1 PTTMARLPEKRKPD
15 TVDLTD
21 IDDGSTR
28 ASKASRTGSSFV
40 SSNVSPGMKFDESA
54 DYIAPPPLSQIA
66 FVDEEEDQANE
77 LVQSSPDDASAG
89 NFVMYGQLPAKIV
102 GVRFY
107 NGVATPGE
115 HVILKREPQ
124 NQYDPNAIRVDN
136 VMGAQIGH
144 IPRGLAAKLAKY
156 MDPHDL
162 LVEGILTGGK
172 SFYDCP
178 VMLNLFG
185 TCEATRKDDLKK
197 RMQQDKLPVSR
208 LVQADRDA
216 ARKEKEQAAE
226 RKKTEKQARAM
237 ALGKAAQQ
245 FQASDNSM
253 FANLSDAIGLG
264 ENESLEELLSQSSS
278 FNPREIGQVVEN
290 FGQKEADLAQMPMAD
305 SPEGLSTQLLPYQRQ
320 GLAWM
325 IAQESPRLP
334 APGSDA
340 VVQLWKRDGGKFT
353 NIATNY
359 STSAAPPLASGGI
372 LADDMGLGKT
382 IQIISLIMAN
392 STPRTPESSNTTL
405 ILAPVGVMSNWRNQ
419 IQEHAKKETAPR
431 VLIYHGSGKKEA
443 ANLAS
448 YDVVVSSYGA
458 LALDFK
464 PEAKKSPAKGIFSVH
479 WRRVVLDEGHTIR
492 NPRSKASLAACAL
505 RADSRWTLTGTPI
518 INTLKDLYSQVRF
531 LGLTGGLADL
541 AMFNSVLM
549 RPLTNGEPEARLL
562 LEALMG
568 TICLRRRKDMDF
580 INLRLPA
587 MTSRVLR
594 IKFHRHELEKYNA
607 LQSEAKGALM
617 QFKDKQ
623 GEYSH
628 LLEVLLRLRQVCDH
642 WALCKDRVDKLM
654 GDLER
659 HKVVPLTPENVKAL
673 QDMLQIQIESQ
684 EMCAICL
691 DNLEDPVIT
700 ACAHAYCRGCVEQV
714 IERQH
719 KCPLCRADI
728 KDTSTLV
735 SPAADMGESPDTVV
749 ADPNNPSSKIEALM
763 KVLTAQGQAPG
774 TKTVVFSQW
783 TSFLDLVEPQL
794 EKSRIKFVRID
805 GKMQSVKR
813 DNSINM
819 FSNEPSCTVLLAS
832 LSVCSVGLNLV
843 AANQAILADSW
854 WAPAIEDQ
862 ALDRVYRLGQKR
874 ETTMWRLV
882 IEDSIEERVLEI
894 QKRKR
899 ELMLTAF
906 RETSKKKAEDRATR
920 VADLETLLQ

>member
-1 PTTMARLPEKRKPD
+1 M
-15 TVDLTD
+15 
-21 IDDGSTR
+21 
-28 ASKASRTGSSFV
+28 F
-40 SSNVSPGMKFDESA
+40 
-54 DYIAPPPLSQIA
+54 Q
-66 FVDEEEDQANE
+66 
-77 LVQSSPDDASAG
+77 
-89 NFVMYGQLPAKIV
+89 
-102 GVRFY
+102 
-107 NGVATPGE
+107 
-115 HVILKREPQ
+115 
-124 NQYDPNAIRVDN
+124 DPR
-136 VMGAQIGH
+136 
-144 IPRGLAAKLAKY
+144 
-156 MDPHDL
+156 DL
-162 LVEGILTGGK
+162 LVEGILTGPKG
-172 SFYDCP
+172 FYDCP

-185 TCEATRKDDLKK
+185 TSEPTKRDALKK
-197 RMQQDKLPVSR
+197 NMQQDKLPVSK
-208 LVQADRDA
+208 LVQAERDE
-216 ARKEKEQAAE
+216 ARRQKQQAQE
-226 RKKTEKQARAM
+226 RKNAEKRARAM

-245 FQASDNSM
+245 WQANENSM
-253 FANLSDAIGLG
+253 FANLSDPTGLG
-264 ENESLEELLSQSSS
+264 GSESLEELLSQSSS
-278 FNPREIGQVVEN
+278 FNPREIGQIVET
-290 FGQKEADLAQMPMAD
+290 FGQKEADLAKMPLAD

-325 IAQESPRLP
+325 IAQETPTLP

-340 VVQLWKRDGGKFT
+340 VVQLWKRDGNKFT
-353 NIATNY
+353 NVATNF
-359 STSAAPPLASGGI
+359 STTTAPPLASGGI

-392 STPRTPESSNTTL
+392 SAPRTSDSSKTTL

-419 IQEHAKKETAPR
+419 IQEHARSETAPR

-443 ANLAS
+443 ANLAA
-448 YDVVVSSYGA
+448 YDVVISSYGA
-458 LALDFK
+458 LALDFN
-464 PEAKKSPAKGIFSVH
+464 PEAKRTPAKGIFSVH

-531 LGLTGGLADL
+531 LGLSGGLEDL

-568 TICLRRRKDMDF
+568 TICLRRRKDMEF

-587 MTSRVLR
+587 MESRVLR
-594 IKFHRHELEKYNA
+594 IKFHPHELEKYNA
-607 LQSEAKGALM
+607 LQYINPSSCYCCFPLTKSRSEAKGALM

-642 WALCKDRVDKLM
+642 WTLCKDRVNKLM
-654 GDLER
+654 GDLEK
-659 HKVVPLTPENVKAL
+659 HKVVPLNPENIKAL

-691 DNLEDPVIT
+691 DNLEQPVIT
-700 ACAHAYCRGCVEQV
+700 ACAHAYCRDCVEQV

-728 KDTSTLV
+728 EDSSTLV
-735 SPAADMGESPDTVV
+735 SPAVDMGESPDTVV

-783 TSFLDLVEPQL
+783 TSFLDLVEPHL
-794 EKSRIKFVRID
+794 EQRGIKFVRID
-805 GKMQSVKR
+805 GKMPSVKR
-813 DNSINM
+813 DNSINV
-819 FSNEPSCTVLLAS
+819 FSSEPSCTVLLAS

-882 IEDSIEERVLEI
+882 IEDSIEERVLDI

-899 ELMLTAF
+899 ELMLAAF
-906 RETSKKKAEDRATR
+906 RETAKKKAEDRATR

>member
-1 PTTMARLPEKRKPD
+1 MARHNGKRKPD
-15 TVDLTD
+15 TGDFIDTD
-21 IDDGSTR
+21 NGPTR
-28 ASKASRTGSSFV
+28 ASKVSRTGSSFD
-40 SSNVSPGMKFDESA
+40 SSNVSPGTRFDESA
-54 DYIAPPPLSQIA
+54 DYIALPPLSQVA

-77 LVQSSPDDASAG
+77 LVPGSQNDSSAG
-89 NFVMYGQLPAKIV
+89 EFVMYGQLPAKIV

-107 NGVATPGE
+107 NGVATSGE
-115 HVILKREPQ
+115 HVLLKREPQ

-185 TCEATRKDDLKK
+185 TSEASRKDELKK

-226 RKKTEKQARAM
+226 RSKAAKQARAM

-245 FQASDNSM
+245 FKTSDNAM
-253 FANLSDAIGLG
+253 FANLSDPTGLG

-278 FNPREIGQVVEN
+278 FNPREIGRVVES

-325 IAQESPRLP
+325 IAQESPELP
-334 APGSDA
+334 APGADA
-340 VVQLWKRDGGKFT
+340 VVQLWKSDGGKFT

-359 STSAAPPLASGGI
+359 STTTAPPLASGGI

-392 STPRTPESSNTTL
+392 PTPRTHESQQNYIDLGS
-405 ILAPVGVMSNWRNQ
+405 
-419 IQEHAKKETAPR
+419 KTAPR
-431 VLIYHGSGKKEA
+431 ILIYHGSGKKEA

-448 YDVVVSSYGA
+448 YDVVISSYGA

-464 PEAKKSPAKGIFSVH
+464 PEAKTTPAKGIFSVH

-531 LGLTGGLADL
+531 LGLTGGLEDF

-568 TICLRRRKDMDF
+568 TICLRRRKDMEF
-580 INLRLPA
+580 INLRLPT

-594 IKFHRHELEKYNA
+594 IKFQPHELEKYNA

-654 GDLER
+654 GDLEK

-684 EMCAICL
+684 ELCAICL
-691 DNLEDPVIT
+691 DNFDDPVIT

-728 KDTSTLV
+728 KDTSSLV
-735 SPAADMGESPDTVV
+735 SPAVDMGESPDTAV

-783 TSFLDLVEPQL
+783 TSFLDLVEPHL
-794 EKSRIKFVRID
+794 EKSHIKFVRID

-882 IEDSIEERVLEI
+882 IEDSIEERVLDI

-899 ELMLTAF
+899 ELMLAAF
-906 RETSKKKAEDRATR
+906 RGDF
-920 VADLETLLQ
+920 

>member
-1 PTTMARLPEKRKPD
+1 MLQD
-15 TVDLTD
+15 
-21 IDDGSTR
+21 
-28 ASKASRTGSSFV
+28 
-40 SSNVSPGMKFDESA
+40 
-54 DYIAPPPLSQIA
+54 
-66 FVDEEEDQANE
+66 
-77 LVQSSPDDASAG
+77 
-89 NFVMYGQLPAKIV
+89 
-102 GVRFY
+102 
-107 NGVATPGE
+107 
-115 HVILKREPQ
+115 PQ
-124 NQYDPNAIRVDN
+124 
-136 VMGAQIGH
+136 
-144 IPRGLAAKLAKY
+144 
-156 MDPHDL
+156 DL
-162 LVEGILTGGK
+162 LVEGILTGPKG
-172 SFYDCP
+172 FYDCP

-185 TCEATRKDDLKK
+185 TSEPTKKDALKK
-197 RMQQDKLPVSR
+197 SMQQDKLPVSK
-208 LVQADRDA
+208 LVQAERDE
-216 ARKEKEQAAE
+216 ARRQKQQAQE
-226 RKKTEKQARAM
+226 RKNAEKRARAM

-245 FQASDNSM
+245 WQANENST
-253 FANLSDAIGLG
+253 FTILSDPTGLG
-264 ENESLEELLSQSSS
+264 GSESLEELLSQSSS
-278 FNPREIGQVVEN
+278 FNPREISQIVEN
-290 FGQKEADLAQMPMAD
+290 FGQKEADLAKMPLAD

-325 IAQESPRLP
+325 IAQESPTLP
-334 APGSDA
+334 APGSDEM
-340 VVQLWKRDGGKFT
+340 VQLWKRDGNKFT
-353 NIATNY
+353 NVATNF
-359 STSAAPPLASGGI
+359 STTTAPPLASGGI

-392 STPRTPESSNTTL
+392 SAPRTSDSSRTTL

-419 IQEHAKKETAPR
+419 IQEHARSETAPR

-443 ANLAS
+443 ANLAA

-464 PEAKKSPAKGIFSVH
+464 PEAKKTPAKGIFSVH

-531 LGLTGGLADL
+531 LGLSGGLEDL

-568 TICLRRRKDMDF
+568 TICLRRRKDMEF
-580 INLRLPA
+580 INLRLPT
-587 MTSRVLR
+587 MESRVLR
-594 IKFHRHELEKYNA
+594 IKFHPHELEKYNA
-607 LQSEAKGALM
+607 LQYVNPSLRYCCFPLKKSRSEAKGALM

-642 WALCKDRVDKLM
+642 WALCKDRVNKLM
-654 GDLER
+654 GDLEK
-659 HKVVPLTPENVKAL
+659 HKVVPLNPENIKAL

-691 DNLEDPVIT
+691 DNLDQPVIT
-700 ACAHAYCRGCVEQV
+700 ACAHAYCRDCVEQV

-728 KDTSTLV
+728 EDSSTLV
-735 SPAADMGESPDTVV
+735 SPAVDMGESPDTVV

-783 TSFLDLVEPQL
+783 TSFLDLVEPHL
-794 EKSRIKFVRID
+794 EQRGIKFVRID
-805 GKMQSVKR
+805 GKMPSVKR
-813 DNSINM
+813 DNSINV

-882 IEDSIEERVLEI
+882 IEDSIEERVLDI

-899 ELMLTAF
+899 ELMLAAF
-906 RETSKKKAEDRATR
+906 RETAKKKAEDRATR